1 MNRMSFTYEQ
11 WLQEGWMN
19 MKGGRFTADMSEI
32 SHHSKDTGK
41 DVHCPGCKAKLK
53 LSDFKER
60 RDDENEVTTWTL
72 KHDCGADLTIFNE
85 SAKPTFKQ
93 FLLREAKKQVADI
106 DEMRELLADK
116 GSAADMWM
124 GAPNLE
130 KLLKHVNGGGKFKC
144 VTVDCSSGED
154 KHERNEI
161 MDKRVA
167 KLKDSGWEVLDYEWD
182 GDDES
187 VDIVLVN
194 KPLAEAKSTHK
205 DGDMVKPHDYSV
217 KILSKGKDKK
227 WPALKGEI
235 YEKDVLIGTF
245 SRGAV
250 RDNFIPPIEAKFRTD
265 RSKARFDDF
274 ADSLSIGE
282 TIEALLP

>member
-1 MNRMSFTYEQ
+1 MIT
-11 WLQEGWMN
+11 EGWMN

-41 DVHCPGCKAKLK
+41 DVHCPGCKKALK
-53 LSDFKER
+53 LADFKER

-72 KHDCGADLTIFNE
+72 KHECGADMTIFNE
-85 SAKPTFKQ
+85 STTMMTKPTFKQ
-93 FLLREAKKQVADI
+93 FLLSEAKKQIADI

-124 GAPNLE
+124 GEPSLE
-130 KLLKHVNGGGKFKC
+130 KLMKHVNGGGKFKC
-144 VTVDCSSGED
+144 VSVDCSKGED
-154 KHERNEI
+154 KHEKNEI

-167 KLKDSGWEVLDYEWD
+167 KLEASGWTLFDYEWD

-187 VDIVLVN
+187 VDIVLVD
-194 KPLAEAKSTHK
+194 KALTEAKSTHK

-217 KILSKGKDKK
+217 KLLSKGKDKK
-227 WPALKGEI
+227 FPALKGEI

-250 RDNFIPPIEAKFRTD
+250 RDSFVPPIESKFRTA
-265 RSKARFDDF
+265 RAKMRFDDF
-274 ADSLSIGE
+274 ADSLSISE

>member
-11 WLQEGWMN
+11 WRLQEGWMN
-19 MKGGRFTADMSEI
+19 HKGGRFTADMSEI
-32 SHHSKDTGK
+32 SHHAKDTGK

-72 KHDCGADLTIFNE
+72 KHDCGADMTIFNE
-85 SAKPTFKQ
+85 STKPTFKQ
-93 FLLREAKKQVADI
+93 FLL
-106 DEMRELLADK
+106 
-116 GSAADMWM
+116 S
-124 GAPNLE
+124 
-130 KLLKHVNGGGKFKC
+130 
-144 VTVDCSSGED
+144 
-154 KHERNEI
+154 
-161 MDKRVA
+161 
-167 KLKDSGWEVLDYEWD
+167 
-182 GDDES
+182 
-187 VDIVLVN
+187 
-194 KPLAEAKSTHK
+194 EAKSTHK
-205 DGDMVKPHDYSV
+205 DGDMVKPHNFSV
-217 KILSKGKDKK
+217 KLLSKGKDKK

-250 RDNFIPPIEAKFRTD
+250 RDNFIPPIEAKFRTE
-265 RSKARFDDF
+265 RAKARFDDF